1 MNTAL
6 NAGNQCPIC
15 HQTAHVRHVA
25 ALYEEAAHN
34 NDPRF
39 SPPTKL
45 AEQRFLLVPITLGII
60 VETVTLIAVMVTC
73 ATGHFSFGQY
83 WLSVAG
89 IGLPLILSVYAFGRM
104 MKHAKK
110 HAQEQY
116 TWDEAMAAWDRSLY
130 CTADDLVFDPATP
143 AATGKMPVTVA

>member
-1 MNTAL
+1 MTLDVTRIARSKTSVLISCFLVRLRNEGAKMNTTL

-25 ALYEEAAHN
+25 ALYEEAAYH

-45 AEQRFLLVPITLGII
+45 AEHRFLLVPITLGII
-60 VETVTLIAVMVTC
+60 VETVTLIAVMLTC
-73 ATGHFSFGQY
+73 VTGHFSFGQY

-89 IGLPLILSVYAFGRM
+89 IGLPLILSVM
-104 MKHAKK
+104 P
-110 HAQEQY
+110 
-116 TWDEAMAAWDRSLY
+116 
-130 CTADDLVFDPATP
+130 LV
-143 AATGKMPVTVA
+143 K